1 MASNNTVLILLII
14 TLIWI
19 EKSEQNV
26 TKSRLKRYIHILTIM
41 LPPNSL
47 SVNWKIHEL
56 KVRVYYL
63 LNHE

>member
-26 TKSRLKRYIHILTIM
+26 TKSRLKRYIHTLTT
-41 LPPNSL
+41 
-47 SVNWKIHEL
+47 IHTL
-56 KVRVYYL
+56 VFNVVSI
-63 LNHE
+63 